1 MLLDEK
7 IVEQIP
13 RLIGRGAGVENNDL
27 SFLSK
32 LVGAMVTGAGGSIGQ
47 EVSMQLAALNPK
59 VLVLFELNEYALY
72 QIERRVR
79 ASGFSGKLIAIL
91 GSVTDSYLVGKV
103 LKWYKVELVIHA
115 AAYKHVPLV
124 ELNPLASMGN
134 NFIGTDK
141 LAQCAV
147 EAGVKKFLCISTDKA
162 VNPTNIMGASKRLA
176 EYSCL
181 SKNGGS
187 TVFTV
192 VRFGN
197 VMWSTG
203 SVLPLFYSQLKTTKV
218 MTITHPE
225 VSRYFMSVKE
235 ATQLV
240 LQSVGMG
247 PGVFVFDMG
256 EPVLIETVARNL
268 ADLMQVKD
276 YSISYIGLRPGEKLY
291 EELTLGENLVSTSH
305 PRIMEAREAV
315 GDVQETVTLVSRL
328 VEDRDIGGLRILLQK
343 VVPGY
348 IPMCGIVDPLW
359 LEENVYHGL
368 NQLDDCYKTPSP
380 EAV

>member
-1 MLLDEK
+1 MDET
-7 IVEQIP
+7 IISQIP
-13 RLIGRGAGVENNDL
+13 RLIGRESGVENNDL

-32 LVGAMVTGAGGSIGQ
+32 LGGTMVTGAGGSIGQ
-47 EVSMQLAALNPK
+47 EVSMQLAALNPE

-72 QIERRVR
+72 QIEARVKN
-79 ASGFSGKLIAIL
+79 SGYAGKLVALL
-91 GSVTDSYLVGKV
+91 GSVADQYLVAKV
-103 LKWYKVELVIHA
+103 LKWYRVELVIHA

-124 ELNPLASMGN
+124 EQNPIASMGN
-134 NFIGTDK
+134 NFIGTDT

-147 EAGVKKFLCISTDKA
+147 DAGVRRFLCISTDKA

-181 SKNGGS
+181 SKNGNG

-218 MTITHPE
+218 LTITHPE

-240 LQSVGMG
+240 LQSIALGS
-247 PGVFVFDMG
+247 GVFVFDMG
-256 EPVLIETVARNL
+256 KPVLIETVARNL
-268 ADLMQVKD
+268 AEVMGVDD
-276 YSISYIGLRPGEKLY
+276 YEVSYVGLRPGEKLY
-291 EELTLGENLVSTSH
+291 EELTLGENLTPTEN
-305 PRIMEAREAV
+305 PRILEAREVVENVAK
-315 GDVQETVTLVSRL
+315 TLCKVRKM
-328 VEDRDIGGLRILLQK
+328 VKNRDIGGLRILLQQ

-348 IPMCGIVDPLW
+348 EPMCGIVDPLW

-368 NQLDDCYKTPSP
+368 AQLDDCYKTPSP
-380 EAV
+380 EEA